1 MFKLNLNND
10 VISLG
15 IGNLLRIILV
25 ILYSRL
31 MTYYL
36 SFQELSSYY
45 IVFSIYTFF
54 SFIIIGSIGTYI
66 NRKTIDWIKKNSLRS
81 AFNQIFLKF
90 LIPLSLLSVLFVFVY
105 TFFSY
110 NSISYSITICLL
122 VFLLIIIK
130 TSNETVYPI
139 FNIINKNTKYVYFL
153 ILFNFL
159 NLLFSV
165 LFVNIFGYNFQFWML
180 GLILSNLFVLILSWN
195 TLFPVSREQSI
206 IKLNYKE
213 LYNFS
218 SSILIGHTLIWFLT
232 DGFRFVAENKF
243 DPNSLGI
250 LLLGLMVSTQIFSI
264 IENFLNQLLYPKYLK
279 NISTNNFRTREKAFN
294 SYLNT
299 IFPIIFL
306 SAIFISLSSKEV
318 LTILVDKSKINP
330 SIVFIFQIAVWI
342 EFLRIIINTLKH
354 ITMSEFKTQKLIIP
368 YLIGCIVFIIG
379 IFLYDFT
386 IKSLSILLLLSYI
399 LITLISIFIFNNII
413 LIKFDISITTRLFV
427 YLIPS
432 YLVLFFFDQIVFTL
446 LSSIYFAVVI
456 YNFINK
462 DYSNEIN

>member
-54 SFIIIGSIGTYI
+54 SFIIIGSLGTYI
-66 NRKTIDWIKKNSLRS
+66 NRKTIVWIKKNSLRS

-139 FNIINKNTKYVYFL
+139 FNIINKNSKYVFFL

-195 TLFPVSREQSI
+195 TLFPGSREQSI

-218 SSILIGHTLIWFLT
+218 SSILIGHILIWFLT

-264 IENFLNQLLYPKYLK
+264 IENFLNQLMYPKYLK

-294 SYLNT
+294 SYLNK

-399 LITLISIFIFNNII
+399 LITLICIFIFNNII
-413 LIKFDISITTRLFV
+413 LIKFDISKTIRLFV
-427 YLIPS
+427 YLVPS

-446 LSSIYFAVVI
+446 LSSLYFAVVM